1 MGKARVGNPDHKRSR
16 NMPAV
21 ENEVLAARMEELL
34 TLRVYKKKAVYSPEK
49 STPLWI

>member
-16 NMPAV
+16 NMPAA

-34 TLRVYKKKAVYSPEK
+34 TPLVYKPKIE
-49 STPLWI
+49 I